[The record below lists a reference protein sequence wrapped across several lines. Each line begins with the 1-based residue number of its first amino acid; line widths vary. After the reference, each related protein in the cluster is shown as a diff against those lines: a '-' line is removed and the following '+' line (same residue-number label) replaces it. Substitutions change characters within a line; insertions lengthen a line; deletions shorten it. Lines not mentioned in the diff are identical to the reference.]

1 MTGMGQWQE
10 VGRPYPFPDWDT
22 SACGKDDS
30 YVCCPPNT
38 EGTGESLVH
47 VALRVCAGQTHQ
59 LAKAPA
65 LTLPRVSPPGP
76 VQVTAI
82 QGDVTQAHEVA
93 AAMAGSHVV
102 IHTAGLVDVFGK
114 ASPKTIHKVNVQG
127 ELSCY
132 LPVSP

>member
-1 MTGMGQWQE
+1 MA
-10 VGRPYPFPDWDT
+10 
-22 SACGKDDS
+22 S
-30 YVCCPPNT
+30 
-38 EGTGESLVH
+38 
-47 VALRVCAGQTHQ
+47 RVYAGQTQQ

-127 ELSCY
+127 EVPPTC
-132 LPVSP
+132 